1 MKKIVNKVL
10 VILYILIIVIAT
22 IITILAASRNE
33 QGIIEIFGYSPVI
46 ITDSTLKPNI
56 IENDLLIVKAQ
67 EKYQIGD
74 IISYISINNN
84 KSVIKTDIIK
94 NITLLENTKQIFTME
109 QTSENIDS
117 SCIIGKE
124 EKVVPNMGKVFK
136 YLLSRDGFLLIFVSP
151 LLAISIYLL
160 LQFVNTVST
169 KPRKS

>member
-22 IITILAASRNE
+22 IITILTASRNE
-33 QGIIEIFGYSPVI
+33 QGIIEIFGYSPVV
-46 ITDSTLKPNI
+46 ITDNNLKPNI
-56 IENDLLIVKAQ
+56 IEHDLLIVKTQ

-74 IISYISINNN
+74 IISYISIDNN

-94 NITLLENTKQIFTME
+94 SITLIENSKQIFTME
-109 QTSENIDS
+109 KTSENIDS

-124 EKVVPNMGKVFK
+124 ETIIPNMGEVFK

-151 LLAISIYLL
+151 LLAIFIYLL
-160 LQFVNTVST
+160 LQFVNTLSS